1 MNIRVETPP
10 TLKGGT
16 EQQLTQ
22 LTSYLFRLSELLNIA
37 LNDISSV
44 QANSSDM
51 ASDVDKG
58 GAGNDGSTSRGEA
71 YEELRSLI
79 INTADVV
86 NASMKSLRTE
96 LESQYAAM
104 SSEWG
109 NYQENMTNTI
119 TATANGIL
127 QEYGYDAAIETLQ
140 EQAAGFSEY
149 RINTEG
155 YIRSGFI
162 DYDENNVPIVGIAI
176 GNNLS
181 TTTVVIDGQEYEQV
195 DSTQSCA
202 FYTSDRVSFRING
215 KEAAYVSNGRLY
227 ITDATITGT
236 LTFGNYLLSHTYGFT
251 IQSIGG

>member
-1 MNIRVETPP
+1 MIRIETPP
-10 TLKGGT
+10 TLKGEA
-16 EQQLTQ
+16 EQQINQ

-37 LNDISSV
+37 LNDISSEKATSGDV
-44 QANSSDM
+44 SA
-51 ASDVDKG
+51 DVDKVSKGNNG
-58 GAGNDGSTSRGEA
+58 GASSGDA

-79 INTADVV
+79 VNTADIV
-86 NASMKSLRTE
+86 NSSMTSLRRE
-96 LESQYAAM
+96 LESKYTAM

-127 QEYGYDAAIETLQ
+127 QEYGYDAAIQTLQ

-162 DYDENNVPIVGIAI
+162 DYDENNIPIVGIAI

-195 DSTQSCA
+195 DRTQSCA

-215 KEAAYVSNGRLY
+215 KEAAYVSNGRLN
-227 ITDATITGT
+227 IRDATITGT
-236 LTFGNYLLSHTYGFT
+236 LTFGNYLLSHTNGFT
-251 IQSIGG
+251 IQWIGG